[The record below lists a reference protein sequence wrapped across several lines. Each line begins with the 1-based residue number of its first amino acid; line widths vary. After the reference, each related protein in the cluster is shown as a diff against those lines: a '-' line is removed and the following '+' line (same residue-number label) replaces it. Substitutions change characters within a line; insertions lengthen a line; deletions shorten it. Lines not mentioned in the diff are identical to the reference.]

1 LHVTISLRPRRR
13 SGYRCSVQRIFGII
27 AVLLAGA
34 ATAHADDSAQLAA
47 ALQAR
52 ATTSTQLAAMLADTV
67 AVGPLL
73 FYDAACLKSFGGPVN
88 VSGDDRARLADC
100 LAKAHLQS
108 EVAISPYTWSAFSA
122 LFVFTFEQHK
132 ISSIGPYPGTKLP
145 TLHDLP
151 IPALSRAFTPSSG
164 VIAAIDRT
172 ADRAVFALFLSCS
185 DGKSPVTTRLIGS
198 SGIAAYDKEAV
209 AFAAKATVPPEEF
222 SFNQHRVAACLA
234 WPLPHSN
241 RRIKD
246 IVQPVKIEKQE
257 DGVEGGVEGGL
268 DDADAPPPPP
278 PPPPPAAPPQ
288 NVAPQV
294 LEALRIAGTKLIEPD
309 DATKKQI
316 AASGRT
322 RVVASFKLCVT
333 SAGDIAAVTLLKS
346 SGFASYDL
354 TLQAGMRDWKYKPYF
369 VNGRAVPVCTAVTFI
384 YSL

>member
-1 LHVTISLRPRRR
+1 
-13 SGYRCSVQRIFGII
+13 VQRIFGII
-27 AVLLAGA
+27 AAILLAGV
-34 ATAHADDSAQLAA
+34 ATAHAEDSAQLAA

-52 ATTSTQLAAMLADTV
+52 ATTSSQLAAMFADTV
-67 AVGPLL
+67 AVGPVL
-73 FYDAACLKSFGGPVN
+73 FYDPTCQKSFGGPVN

-100 LAKAHLQS
+100 LAKAHLES
-108 EVAISPYTWSAFSA
+108 EVAISPYTWSAFGA

-132 ISSIGPYPGTKLP
+132 IRSIGPYPGTKLA
-145 TLHDLP
+145 TLLALP
-151 IPALSRAFTPSSG
+151 IPALSRAFAPSSG

-172 ADRAVFALFLSCS
+172 DDRAAFALFLSCS
-185 DGKSPVTTRLIGS
+185 DGKNPVTTRLIGS
-198 SGIAAYDKEAV
+198 SGIAAFDKEAV

-222 SFNQHRVAACLA
+222 SFDQHRVAACLV

-257 DGVEGGVEGGL
+257 NGVEDG
-268 DDADAPPPPP
+268 DAPPPPP
-278 PPPPPAAPPQ
+278 PPPPAPPQ

-316 AASGRT
+316 AASGKT

-333 SAGDIAAVTLLKS
+333 SAGEIAAVSLLKS
-346 SGFASYDL
+346 SGFPSYDQ
-354 TLQAGMRDWKYKPYF
+354 TLGAGMRDWQYKPYF